1 MTDNTLANLNHI
13 LVQLQALNLDNLAA
27 DQLVPLARATKAVC
41 EFAGALDA
49 QIQLRAIANGQDVP
63 GVAVKDAIVHRKWH
77 DDEAAAALAQ
87 EQFGDKAFKRSLL
100 SPAQMEKLGDEG
112 KMFVAVASYKPEA
125 GKRVVY

>member
-1 MTDNTLANLNHI
+1 MPNP
-13 LVQLQALNLDNLAA
+13 LQAAIDFLVSLDLDTIDSA
-27 DQLVPLARATKAVC
+27 DLVPLTRATKAIC

-77 DDEAAAALAQ
+77 DDEAAAELARG
-87 EQFGDKAFKRSLL
+87 EFGDKAFVTKLL
-100 SPAQMEKLGDEG
+100 SPAQIEKLGDAG
-112 KMFVAVASYKPEA
+112 KQFVAVASYKPEA